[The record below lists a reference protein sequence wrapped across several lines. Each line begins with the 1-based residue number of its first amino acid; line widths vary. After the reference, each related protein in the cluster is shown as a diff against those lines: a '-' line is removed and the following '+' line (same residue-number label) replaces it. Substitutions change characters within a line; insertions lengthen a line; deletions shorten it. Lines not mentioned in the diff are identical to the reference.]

1 MEHDKLNNPCNE
13 GRIVLLLL
21 RGKRNDVDV
30 KDVFLRIRDK
40 KLDVLGNEDN
50 ESVLADKIVAH
61 KIVTSSSWVNLLKTL
76 GKHFQ
81 GDLLNPVRMLAEDCR
96 QLLECHCNEEQNKD
110 LCPEFSDLVKGKESD
125 TTVVAV
131 EWSRPLEAEL
141 KKNRTLRNTK

>member
-30 KDVFLRIRDK
+30 KDVFLKIRDK

-96 QLLECHCNEEQNKD
+96 QLLE
-110 LCPEFSDLVKGKESD
+110 S
-125 TTVVAV
+125 
-131 EWSRPLEAEL
+131 
-141 KKNRTLRNTK
+141 